1 MSTLWKLWMLLT
13 FSCSKLWILSEF
25 SRWKFWFCQHLY
37 VVSCGCCSKLWICQK
52 HMLKIVDFVSTFMLK
67 VVILSTQMLKVV
79 NVVNTFVEKI
89 VGESA
94 TNWQAGTEL
103 HFYLHLSHFIG
114 FWSSCPLYVQLYLR
128 YFQFLSFPYSLHQS
142 VTSKILKSRV
152 LDSFPPYGPK
162 QLYFTHKG
170 SPFIKSAMSIWTLPK
185 FHLTIP
191 IFFSE
196 TLFFESEF
204 CLGL

>member
-1 MSTLWKLWMLLT
+1 MLSTLSWRKLWAKVQPID
-13 FSCSKLWILSEF
+13 KLVRNCTS
-25 SRWKFWFCQHLY
+25 
-37 VVSCGCCSKLWICQK
+37 ICTY
-52 HMLKIVDFVSTFMLK
+52 LISSDFDR
-67 VVILSTQMLKVV
+67 
-79 NVVNTFVEKI
+79 
-89 VGESA
+89 
-94 TNWQAGTEL
+94 
-103 HFYLHLSHFIG
+103 H
-114 FWSSCPLYVQLYLR
+114 VQLYLR

-142 VTSKILKSRV
+142 VTSKILKSSV
-152 LDSFPPYGPK
+152 LHSFPPYGPK